1 MKTLVALGLKP
12 SLLAASLAA
21 AQDRFYDPK
30 ARRDPFMSPAGAWA
44 GERPSCPGQGL
55 AGNLVQEVALRGIVR
70 TEHGRTALLATVDT
84 RTYFATN
91 GARLCDGRVLRIDAD
106 GIVFMR
112 LLKDPLAP
120 EKEVEL
126 RLLLQHQER

>member
-1 MKTLVALGLKP
+1 MKTLVALGLSP

-21 AQDRFYDPK
+21 AQEPFYDPK
-30 ARRDPFMSPAGAWA
+30 GRRDPFMSPTGASA

-55 AGNLVQEVALRGIVR
+55 AGNLVQGVALRGIVR
-70 TEHGRTALLATVDT
+70 TEHGRTALLATADGQ
-84 RTYFATN
+84 TYFATN

-106 GIVFMR
+106 GVVFAR

-120 EKEVEL
+120 QKEVEL
-126 RLLLQHQER
+126 RLLLHQQR